1 MKIPHN
7 EKSYVS
13 EQKLTEYLL
22 SETHAVG
29 KSKAKYFRALGYNEA
44 NFRKLQ
50 EALADIAK
58 SCEVVQEVPTSF
70 GTKYIVDGQ
79 LLIPNGDTVRVRTI
93 WIIEPIDDSPRF
105 VTAYP
110 TEKNNERINK

>member
-1 MKIPHN
+1 MKLPN
-7 EKSYVS
+7 YEKAYVP

-29 KSKAKYFRALGYNEA
+29 KSKAKYFRTLGYDDTNY
-44 NFRKLQ
+44 RQLG

-58 SCEVVQEVPTSF
+58 SNEIVQEVVTSY

-79 LLIPNGDTVRVRTI
+79 LSTPAGISVRVRTI
-93 WIIEPIDDSPRF
+93 WIAESANDPPKF

-110 TEKNNERINK
+110 AEK

>member
-50 EALADIAK
+50 EALINSSLHPEGINEERSALK
-58 SCEVVQEVPTSF
+58 
-70 GTKYIVDGQ
+70 
-79 LLIPNGDTVRVRTI
+79 DTLR
-93 WIIEPIDDSPRF
+93 
-105 VTAYP
+105 
-110 TEKNNERINK
+110 

>member
-1 MKIPHN
+1 MQPPEMKIPHN

-50 EALADIAK
+50 EAMVGIAK

-93 WIIEPIDDSPRF
+93 WIKEPLARQSRNQTSF
-105 VTAYP
+105 
-110 TEKNNERINK
+110 